1 MNYIELLV
9 AIFVSTLILISA
21 LDLLSGVLL
30 HANYIISTNSRNLRL
45 FHILNYMRFDFTKH
59 SLSNPKTNIS
69 NVLTSQSLFSFYE
82 FVDGETKKVVYKSVV
97 SPTGGYYIYRDVY
110 LDKGFNEEH
119 VNRRT
124 YELCDEVK
132 FKISQDGRF
141 VIVTNDVYGDIII
154 PRIPPGVRIT
164 GIEVKKLH

>member
-1 MNYIELLV
+1 
-9 AIFVSTLILISA
+9 
-21 LDLLSGVLL
+21 
-30 HANYIISTNSRNLRL
+30 
-45 FHILNYMRFDFTKH
+45 MRFDFTKH